1 MFRTNAA
8 YDRFYEGKKLVGTI
22 SNQLRQIVLN
32 AYSFLAVHEDPELA
46 ENLHR
51 NYDINTPAQVQRL
64 RERIKRWVGI
74 LYGMTRQKLRESR
87 VGFLPHS
94 TLGAVRYTSQTWFF
108 DETRPRLIDQFTPRE
123 IVHFSRI
130 LASARHKKR
139 GCKVKFK
146 TSAHGDYMDGT
157 IDRVNERKSEVGGQ
171 QYYDY
176 DVRAATG
183 PGRTVE
189 IFPGVPVGWIHP
201 VLSSKDTQESADSR
215 VIIASQKVMDLTQR
229 LCAHLFFG
237 KSFAEAVTRNMQDL
251 LDATSSCQ
259 RIVDTPLPFLYS
271 HMLSL
276 LLFVFVYSTPF
287 MFSFPTDDGG
297 GDERGECS
305 RLGWLPSIL
314 LVLGYYGIE
323 QIAVLIEN
331 PFNYEDIDHDLEAFG
346 RRVEE
351 ESAAIT
357 LQTNNGSVNELS
369 VASFW
374 ELQADGTTHAVRK
387 QFTAGSKELKRLIS
401 TGQLDPSELAKI
413 DQDEDGEID
422 AEEIE
427 SYLIATGRSPSS
439 GKRAAGGAEAGIVPG
454 GDFFSAMFGGG
465 CSDVNASTA

>member
-1 MFRTNAA
+1 MPGG
-8 YDRFYEGKKLVGTI
+8 YGT
-22 SNQLRQIVLN
+22 VK
-32 AYSFLAVHEDPELA
+32 AV
-46 ENLHR
+46 
-51 NYDINTPAQVQRL
+51 
-64 RERIKRWVGI
+64 
-74 LYGMTRQKLRESR
+74 
-87 VGFLPHS
+87 
-94 TLGAVRYTSQTWFF
+94 
-108 DETRPRLIDQFTPRE
+108 
-123 IVHFSRI
+123 
-130 LASARHKKR
+130 
-139 GCKVKFK
+139 
-146 TSAHGDYMDGT
+146 
-157 IDRVNERKSEVGGQ
+157 
-171 QYYDY
+171 
-176 DVRAATG
+176 
-183 PGRTVE
+183 
-189 IFPGVPVGWIHP
+189 